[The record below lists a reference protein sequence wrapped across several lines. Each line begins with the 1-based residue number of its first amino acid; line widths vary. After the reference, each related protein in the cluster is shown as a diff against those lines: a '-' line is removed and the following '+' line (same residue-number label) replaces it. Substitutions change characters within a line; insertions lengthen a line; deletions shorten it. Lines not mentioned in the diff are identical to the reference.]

1 MKNNETLSI
10 SSYYGGK
17 GRMAHFIAERLNYD
31 CDVFVTPFGG
41 MCREL
46 LNKPRHRTEIYNDY
60 NTGLCALMSVLSV
73 PDKADEFIHRLCA
86 ETEATEE
93 CFLKHKAVYDSA
105 DSDLEQQTRE
115 ELRRLLVGEQVVVPI
130 VSNKLMDEILWSAY
144 TLGSVALDS
153 ELVKQIEEQI
163 EKLKT
168 PIFVKEGR
176 NNLRRKLKTDDVFRA
191 KFQHLLENWIE
202 LDRQKDA
209 DGYLPRPADMGV
221 EISEMDLAIATYVT
235 FKMSRDGMGKVFSA
249 AKFKTADQYL
259 SQVVKLYE
267 CAERLEGVAVCQIDA
282 MDFFRRWP
290 FFSKSVP
297 FDAYPASKRII
308 NEWINNPHVM
318 MYCDP
323 SYIKPEHE
331 AKLLNGININS
342 VSNVSAA
349 IMRAHKKLPKNLGTV
364 YSRSFGY
371 EEQESFLQC
380 IQNAQCKIMVSNYDL
395 ALYNKYLN
403 SSTGWRREEY
413 LTSTSVGGKSNN
425 KRVEVIWYNY

>member
-115 ELRRLLVGEQVVVPI
+115 ELRRLLVDEQVVVPI
-130 VSNKLMDEILWSAY
+130 VSNKLIDEILWSAY

-235 FKMSRDGMGKVFSA
+235 CKMSRDGMGKVFSA
-249 AKFKTADQYL
+249 AKFKTADQYS

-282 MDFFRRWP
+282 MEFFRQWP

-297 FDAYPASKRII
+297 FGAYPASKCSI

-331 AKLLNGININS
+331 EKLLNGININS

-349 IMRAHKKLPKNLGTV
+349 IMSAHKKLPKNLGKV

>member
-1 MKNNETLSI
+1 MENKETLSI

-31 CDVFVTPFGG
+31 CEVFVTPFGG

-86 ETEATEE
+86 GTEATEE

-115 ELRRLLVGEQVVVPI
+115 ELRRLLVDEQVVLPI
-130 VSNKLMDEILWSAY
+130 VSNKLMDEILWFAY
-144 TLGSVALDS
+144 TLGSVSLDPERMGKIQLRRALPAV
-153 ELVKQIEEQI
+153 E
-163 EKLKT
+163 
-168 PIFVKEGR
+168 EGR
-176 NNLRRKLKTDDVFRA
+176 NNLRRKLKTDEVFRA

-221 EISEMDLAIATYVT
+221 EISEMDLAISTYVT

-267 CAERLEGVAVCQIDA
+267 CAERLEGVAAVNQEEGWDA
-282 MDFFRRWP
+282 LD
-290 FFSKSVP
+290 
-297 FDAYPASKRII
+297 II
-308 NEWINNPHVM
+308 
-318 MYCDP
+318 
-323 SYIKPEHE
+323 
-331 AKLLNGININS
+331 
-342 VSNVSAA
+342 
-349 IMRAHKKLPKNLGTV
+349 
-364 YSRSFGY
+364 
-371 EEQESFLQC
+371 ESQT
-380 IQNAQCKIMVSNYDL
+380 L
-395 ALYNKYLN
+395 ALNAIFIAYANPRNGSGRGLP
-403 SSTGWRREEY
+403 EV
-413 LTSTSVGGKSNN
+413 LV
-425 KRVEVIWYNY
+425 RVN